1 MNAKRI
7 LAGGLACAMLLSTFS
22 MSALA
27 VSGDQS
33 EWNGH
38 PEIVEVNREPA
49 RATAYP
55 FDTAD
60 KALAGDPEA
69 SSYYKLL
76 NGDDWRFS
84 WAEKPADRIGV
95 KDETFADVDYDD
107 SSWDTITV
115 PLSWQVVKDEDGNFK
130 YDQPIYANQDYPWQ
144 YTEDGRQSKVGTA
157 PTKYNPVGT
166 YRKDLGDLSD
176 WNGRDVFISFEGVEA
191 AMYLYVNGQ
200 YIGYAEDFSTRHE
213 FNITDALD
221 FAPGAKNV
229 ATVEVFRWTDGSYIE
244 NQDGIRLAGIFRD
257 VYLTSKAPVEIRDF
271 TVVTDLDE
279 NYVNANL
286 NVEVELRD
294 LGAESTDGLTVE
306 AQLYGAD
313 NQPVGKAMTAQ
324 VASFSGGIATVNL
337 TAPYENPLKWS
348 AEHPNL
354 YRLVLT
360 LKQNGAAV
368 EYTGVNVGFREISII
383 NEGTTNAQ
391 MILNGQPVYLK
402 GVNRGEMYP
411 STGRHISKEVMEQE
425 VKLMKQ
431 YNINAVRTSHYPSDP
446 YFYELCDKYG
456 IYIMDEANVESHN
469 GRSQYNVPGDIPGYV
484 EACKD
489 RAVSM
494 VERDKNYPCVIMW
507 SPGNETGTGASIQG
521 MLEYFDTDTTRLIH
535 YQGWNDNPLVDVE
548 SNMYP
553 EISAVEKAG
562 RSTARPYI
570 MCEYDH
576 AMGNSA
582 GSLNDYW
589 DVIRSYPNLQGGFI
603 WDWADQAIDTP
614 IPGNESETFWG
625 FDGDW
630 EIVSGKDNFCVNG
643 IVSADRS
650 IQPEMYEVKK
660 VYQNFQIYAKD
671 LTTGVIT
678 VLNENVDTNAN
689 EYTLNWALVTDGVT
703 VDSGSQTADVAPQAT
718 ADIQLEGY
726 AAPTLSVG
734 QECFLNISFT
744 TKTQPVWAEE
754 EHYVVAS
761 EQLALDTAD
770 GALPKVD
777 TSSMADFTKVEDG
790 ETALTITGADF
801 AITFDK
807 TTGALSSYQVGG
819 VEYLAAPL
827 EPNFWRAETD
837 NDDKTGHDAQWKDA
851 VSGASVTSFSVNQEG
866 KQVYV
871 TVGLKLNTK
880 GNSMYTATYIV
891 YGDGSVVVNSTLKPD
906 SSLNSLLR
914 VGMRLQMTPGFENMT
929 WYGRGPSDSYW
940 DRKVGY
946 DVGVYESTVS
956 EQFTNF
962 QHTQET
968 GNKTDVRWM
977 ALTNGDG
984 AGLLFDAGDMA
995 LEMSA
1000 LHNTQE
1006 DLADKDS
1013 ETFKH
1018 PYELEGTDNTVVT
1031 IDYHQM
1037 GLGSGSCGPA
1047 TLPEY
1052 TLPSDETY
1060 SYTYRILPITAEADC
1075 MALSKTDLTD
1085 ESLNLI
1091 TGITVDGEAV
1101 EGFHSDVMYY
1111 SLRKLPA
1118 EQPPVV
1124 AVTTASDDVKVT
1136 IQQAEGVPGTATIT
1150 ATAANGYS
1158 RTYTVEFLYSPYVY
1172 LSDLVPESADVGYGD
1187 FTTDANLKNGGK
1199 ISLKVDGTTQTY
1211 DKGITAHA
1219 TSTVVYDLSDVN
1231 AERFQAFVGIDLSEG
1246 RNPSST
1252 IVFQVLGDGKE
1263 LYTSPNITTYG
1274 TGYAV
1279 NVDVT
1284 GVTTLTLTAT
1294 ASGKNGHGQ
1303 TVWGDAKLK
1312 ISDGETPEVKPN
1324 LELADDAQGVLS
1336 EVEGV
1341 GKVLSG
1347 VPVGATLKDI
1357 TDLFVPVKNGTLEFM
1372 ESTGGSLEGDDTPMV
1387 TGYVVILRVD
1397 GTETD
1402 RLSLSLVGDLVPDGL
1417 LDNSDLQLVRET
1429 IVGKQTLDGLT
1440 LLAADAD
1447 GSGTVDA
1454 YDLMAIK
1461 RLMN

>member
-1 MNAKRI
+1 M
-7 LAGGLACAMLLSTFS
+7 
-22 MSALA
+22 
-27 VSGDQS
+27 
-33 EWNGH
+33 
-38 PEIVEVNREPA
+38 
-49 RATAYP
+49 
-55 FDTAD
+55 
-60 KALAGDPEA
+60 
-69 SSYYKLL
+69 
-76 NGDDWRFS
+76 
-84 WAEKPADRIGV
+84 
-95 KDETFADVDYDD
+95 
-107 SSWDTITV
+107 
-115 PLSWQVVKDEDGNFK
+115 
-130 YDQPIYANQDYPWQ
+130 
-144 YTEDGRQSKVGTA
+144 
-157 PTKYNPVGT
+157 
-166 YRKDLGDLSD
+166 
-176 WNGRDVFISFEGVEA
+176 
-191 AMYLYVNGQ
+191 
-200 YIGYAEDFSTRHE
+200 
-213 FNITDALD
+213 
-221 FAPGAKNV
+221 
-229 ATVEVFRWTDGSYIE
+229 
-244 NQDGIRLAGIFRD
+244 
-257 VYLTSKAPVEIRDF
+257 
-271 TVVTDLDE
+271 
-279 NYVNANL
+279 
-286 NVEVELRD
+286 
-294 LGAESTDGLTVE
+294 
-306 AQLYGAD
+306 
-313 NQPVGKAMTAQ
+313 
-324 VASFSGGIATVNL
+324 
-337 TAPYENPLKWS
+337 
-348 AEHPNL
+348 
-354 YRLVLT
+354 
-360 LKQNGAAV
+360 
-368 EYTGVNVGFREISII
+368 
-383 NEGTTNAQ
+383 
-391 MILNGQPVYLK
+391 
-402 GVNRGEMYP
+402 
-411 STGRHISKEVMEQE
+411 
-425 VKLMKQ
+425 
-431 YNINAVRTSHYPSDP
+431 
-446 YFYELCDKYG
+446 
-456 IYIMDEANVESHN
+456 
-469 GRSQYNVPGDIPGYV
+469 
-484 EACKD
+484 
-489 RAVSM
+489 
-494 VERDKNYPCVIMW
+494 
-507 SPGNETGTGASIQG
+507 
-521 MLEYFDTDTTRLIH
+521 
-535 YQGWNDNPLVDVE
+535 
-548 SNMYP
+548 
-553 EISAVEKAG
+553 
-562 RSTARPYI
+562 
-570 MCEYDH
+570 
-576 AMGNSA
+576 
-582 GSLNDYW
+582 
-589 DVIRSYPNLQGGFI
+589 
-603 WDWADQAIDTP
+603 
-614 IPGNESETFWG
+614 
-625 FDGDW
+625 
-630 EIVSGKDNFCVNG
+630 
-643 IVSADRS
+643 
-650 IQPEMYEVKK
+650 
-660 VYQNFQIYAKD
+660 
-671 LTTGVIT
+671 
-678 VLNENVDTNAN
+678 
-689 EYTLNWALVTDGVT
+689 
-703 VDSGSQTADVAPQAT
+703 
-718 ADIQLEGY
+718 
-726 AAPTLSVG
+726 
-734 QECFLNISFT
+734 
-744 TKTQPVWAEE
+744 
-754 EHYVVAS
+754 
-761 EQLALDTAD
+761 
-770 GALPKVD
+770 
-777 TSSMADFTKVEDG
+777 
-790 ETALTITGADF
+790 
-801 AITFDK
+801 
-807 TTGALSSYQVGG
+807 
-819 VEYLAAPL
+819 
-827 EPNFWRAETD
+827 
-837 NDDKTGHDAQWKDA
+837 
-851 VSGASVTSFSVNQEG
+851 
-866 KQVYV
+866 
-871 TVGLKLNTK
+871 GLKLNTK

-906 SSLNSLLR
+906 SSLNPLLR

-940 DRKVGY
+940 DRKAGY

-962 QHTQET
+962 QYTQET

-977 ALTNGDG
+977 ALTNEEGN
-984 AGLLFDAGDMA
+984 GLLFDAGDMA

-1006 DLADKDS
+1006 DLA
-1013 ETFKH
+1013 TAKH
-1018 PYELEGTDNTVVT
+1018 PYALKGTENTVVT

-1037 GLGSGSCGPA
+1037 GLGSASCGPA
-1047 TLPEY
+1047 TLSQY
-1052 TLPSDETY
+1052 MLPTSQTY
-1060 SYTYRILPITAEADC
+1060 SYTYRILPISAEDDC

-1158 RTYTVEFLYSPYVY
+1158 RTYTVEFVYSPYVY

-1246 RNPSST
+1246 KNPSST
-1252 IVFQVLGDGKE
+1252 IVFQVLGDGE
-1263 LYTSPNITTYG
+1263 VLYTSPNITTYG

>member
-7 LAGGLACAMLLSTFS
+7 LAGGLTCAMLLSTCS

-27 VSGDQS
+27 VSGDKS

-55 FDTAD
+55 FDTAE

-69 SSYYKLL
+69 SGYYQLL

-84 WAEKPADRIGV
+84 WAEKPADRIGL
-95 KDETFADVDYDD
+95 KDDAFADADYDD
-107 SSWDTITV
+107 SAWDTITV

-144 YTEDGRQSKVGTA
+144 YTQDGRQDVVGTA

-166 YRKDLGDLSD
+166 YRKDLGDLSA
-176 WNGRDVFISFEGVEA
+176 WNGRDVFISFEGVET

-200 YIGYAEDFSTRHE
+200 YIGYAEDFATRHE

-221 FAPGAKNV
+221 FAPGAENV
-229 ATVEVFRWTDGSYIE
+229 ATVEVFRWSDGSYIE

-257 VYLTSKAPVEIRDF
+257 VYLTSKASVEIRDF

-279 NYVNANL
+279 NYVNADL

-306 AQLYGAD
+306 GQLYDAD
-313 NQPVGKAMTAQ
+313 GQPVGGVMAAQ
-324 VASFSGGIATVNL
+324 VSSFADGIATVNL

-360 LKQNGAAV
+360 LKQDGAAV
-368 EYTGVNVGFREISII
+368 EYTSVNVGFREISII
-383 NEGTTNAQ
+383 NDGTTNAQ
-391 MILNGQPVYLK
+391 MILNGEPLYLK

-411 STGRHISKEVMEQE
+411 TTGRHISKEVMEQE
-425 VKLMKQ
+425 IKLMKQ
-431 YNINAVRTSHYPSDP
+431 NNINAVRTSHYPSDP

-469 GRSQYNVPGDIPGYV
+469 GRSQYSVPGDIPGYV
-484 EACKD
+484 VACED
-489 RAVSM
+489 RAISM

-507 SPGNETGTGASIQG
+507 SPGNETGTGASIQA
-521 MLEYFDTDTTRLIH
+521 MLEYFDTDSTRLIH
-535 YQGWNDNPLVDVE
+535 YQGWNANELVDVE

-553 EISAVEKAG
+553 EISAVKKAG
-562 RSTARPYI
+562 TSTNSPYI

-614 IPGNESETFWG
+614 IPGNPSETFWG
-625 FDGDW
+625 YDGDW
-630 EIVSGKDNFCVNG
+630 EIVSGKNNFCVNG
-643 IVSADRS
+643 IVSPDRTP
-650 IQPEMYEVKK
+650 QPEMAEVKK
-660 VYQNFQIYAKD
+660 VYQNFQISAKD
-671 LTTGVIT
+671 LENGVIT

-703 VDSGSQTADVAPQAT
+703 VASGSQTADVAPQQS
-718 ADIQLEGY
+718 ADIQLDGY
-726 AAPTLSVG
+726 AAPALTAG

-744 TKTQPVWAEE
+744 TKTQPVWADEAN
-754 EHYVVAS
+754 YVVAT
-761 EQLALDTAD
+761 EQLALDTVD

-777 TSSMADFTKVEDG
+777 TTGMAAITQVDDG
-790 ETALTITGADF
+790 ETALTIDGDGF
-801 AITFDK
+801 SITFDK
-807 TTGALSSYQVGG
+807 TNGKLSSYQMDG
-819 VEYLAAPL
+819 VEYLAEPL
-827 EPNFWRAETD
+827 EPNFWRASTD
-837 NDDKTGHDAQWKDA
+837 NDDKTSHDTQWESA
-851 VSGASVTSFSVNQEG
+851 VTGASVTSFSVTPLE
-866 KQVYV
+866 KLVYV
-871 TVGLKLNTK
+871 TVGMQLGTK
-880 GNSMYTATYIV
+880 GNSTYTATYTV
-891 YGDGSVVVNSTLKPD
+891 YGDGSVVVNSTLNPD
-906 SSLNSLLR
+906 SSLNPLLR
-914 VGMRLQMTPGFENMT
+914 VGMRLQMSPGFEYMT

-940 DRKVGY
+940 DRKAGY

-956 EQFTNF
+956 EQFTDF
-962 QHTQET
+962 QYPQET

-977 ALTNGDG
+977 ALTNETGD
-984 AGLLFDAGDMA
+984 GLLFDAGDMV

-1006 DLADKDS
+1006 DLDQA
-1013 ETFKH
+1013 KH
-1018 PYELEGTDNTVVT
+1018 PYQLQGTDNTVVT

-1037 GLGSGSCGPA
+1037 GLGSGSCGPT

-1052 TLPSDETY
+1052 TLTSDQTY
-1060 SYTYRILPITAEADC
+1060 SYTYRILPISAEDDC

-1085 ESLNLI
+1085 NGLNLL
-1091 TGITVDGEAV
+1091 TGITVDGEAL
-1101 EGFHSDVMYY
+1101 EDFNPDVMYY

-1124 AVTTASDDVKVT
+1124 AVTTASDGVQVN
-1136 IQQAEGVPGTATIT
+1136 IQQAEGVPGVATIT

-1172 LSDLVPESADVGYGD
+1172 ISNLVPESVQVGYPAGA
-1187 FTTDANLKNGGK
+1187 TNVTNDANLKGTK
-1199 ISLKVDGTTQTY
+1199 ISLKVDGVTQTFE
-1211 DKGITAHA
+1211 KGITAHCA
-1219 TSTVVYDLSDVN
+1219 SNVVYDLSGLN
-1231 AERFQAFVGIDLSEG
+1231 AERFQAYVGIDLVEG
-1246 RNPSST
+1246 KNPSSAIT
-1252 IVFQVLGDGKE
+1252 FQVLGDGE
-1263 LYTSPNITTYG
+1263 VLYTSPSITTYG
-1274 TGYAV
+1274 TGYLV
-1279 NVDVT
+1279 DVDVT
-1284 GVTTLTLTAT
+1284 GVETLTLIAT
-1294 ASGKNGHGQ
+1294 PSGSNGHGH
-1303 TVWGDAKLK
+1303 TVWADAKLK
-1312 ISDGETPEVKPN
+1312 IAEGDAPVVNPT
-1324 LELADDAQGVLS
+1324 LELADDAAGVLS
-1336 EVEGV
+1336 DVEGV

-1347 VPVGATLKDI
+1347 VPVGVTLKDI
-1357 TDLFVPVKNGTLEFM
+1357 TDLFAPVKNGTLEFM
-1372 ESTGGSLEGDDTPMV
+1372 ESTGGSLEGDDTAMV

-1402 RLSLSLVGDLVPDGL
+1402 RLSLSLVGDLVPDGR
-1417 LDNSDLQLVRET
+1417 LDNSDLQMVRET

-1454 YDLMAIK
+1454 FDLMAIK